1 MKNAWYGHFYAQ
13 KLLYFG
19 SKYQK
24 TTVRVQVNPYL
35 FIYLFIYFHKLLFE
49 DIKLSD
55 VECRNRKLSAHDC
68 IYHIKALFSS
78 DNYKTRNINRS
89 HESNRLVAR
98 TSATT
103 VPHYLQH
110 MGTVEFHIHNIL
122 TVVQLQT
129 KWQLGNVQLVLIIAV
144 VEVHLQE
151 DSFHF

>member
-1 MKNAWYGHFYAQ
+1 MNEKCMVWTF
-13 KLLYFG
+13 LCT
-19 SKYQK
+19 SKA
-24 TTVRVQVNPYL
+24 L

-55 VECRNRKLSAHDC
+55 LERRNRKLSANDC
-68 IYHIKALFSS
+68 IYHIKALFSF

-89 HESNRLVAR
+89 HESNRHVAR

-110 MGTVEFHIHNIL
+110 MGTVEFHIHNVL

-129 KWQLGNVQLVLIIAV
+129 KWRLGNVQLVLIIAV

-151 DSFHF
+151 DLFHF